1 MVTMVITRRRSL
13 AIRGWQFF
21 YIWCLDKKTNVAV
34 PQTRLSQKQQI
45 LGGLVSSRDGL
56 I

>member
-13 AIRGWQFF
+13 AIRGWQSN
-21 YIWCLDKKTNVAV
+21 IWCLDKKTNVAV